1 MKNFSNQKSC
11 CPKSDSRREGKG
23 VLAGILYGL
32 APHTFCIAFIIFTVL
47 GVTTATALL
56 KPLLLNPYFFY
67 ILIAISF
74 VFATIAAVFYFKQ
87 QGFIT
92 FSKRGGGL
100 EISFLPSGIKR
111 KWKYLLTLYGTTISI
126 NLLLFM
132 IIFPITANIS
142 SGTSL
147 QASIS
152 SAFGRGEKAEL
163 SNLEKLTTLQVDIPC
178 PGHAPLIIG
187 ELKKINGVEDVKFTF
202 PNRFAVVYN
211 PEKTGE
217 AQIISLDVFNTYKAT
232 IMGKN
237 DNQITEIIKNPVQPQ
252 SQSNTGSGC
261 GGGVGG
267 RLWLRLR
274 KIKYNKF
281 YEKYQNFSRIFL
293 FNIFN
298 CCCIYKRIWLF

>member
-1 MKNFSNQKSC
+1 MKNSKVQKSC
-11 CPKSDSRREGKG
+11 CEKTGSRPDKKG
-23 VLAGILYGL
+23 FISGILYGL

-132 IIFPITANIS
+132 VIFPITANLNP
-142 SGTSL
+142 GTTL
-147 QASIS
+147 TAAIT
-152 SAFGRGEKAEL
+152 SAFGGIEESQQSDSGSL
-163 SNLEKLTTLQVDIPC
+163 ITLQVAIPC
-178 PGHAPLIIG
+178 PGHAPLITG
-187 ELKKINGVEDVKFTF
+187 ELKKINGVENVKFRF
-202 PNRFAVVYN
+202 PNLFDVSYDPV
-211 PEKTGE
+211 KTSQE
-217 AQIISLDVFNTYKAT
+217 QILSLDVFKTYEATVTNTKR
-232 IMGKN
+232 GEGVGQFR
-237 DNQITEIIKNPVQPQ
+237 DNTAKDQPAINP
-252 SQSNTGSGC
+252 GGGC
-261 GGGVGG
+261 GGGGCGCGCG
-267 RLWLRLR
+267 R
-274 KIKYNKF
+274 
-281 YEKYQNFSRIFL
+281 
-293 FNIFN
+293 
-298 CCCIYKRIWLF
+298 